1 MSAKAVKTNKVAAK
15 PASAPVKKGA
25 AAAKVAGAPAK
36 VVSAPA
42 KAPTTQEALAR
53 TVGKS
58 IALPITAPVAK
69 PIKAVASRAAKLVG
83 RGDSVLARKN
93 SRESLVSVAGLIG
106 RPVRDNNGRDLG
118 KLVDIVVRH
127 GEETYPA
134 VSGLI
139 VKVGASKSFIEGA
152 RISKLTKDEIRLSS
166 TKINLREYTRRPG
179 ESLLDADVIDHQIV
193 DVDGLRVVRSAD
205 LYLAPL
211 DREIR
216 LVGVDISFVS
226 FLRRVF
232 PGTIRRRPTPDRVVD
247 WASVASLADGT
258 GQVRTAG
265 PRSAL
270 GQLRPADL
278 ADLIEDLV
286 GREQGA
292 LIELLDPDLAA
303 DVLEEMEDE
312 DLQGLLRGLSAER
325 AAELLTRME
334 PDESAEVLR
343 DLDDEHRESILDAM
357 ADETAR
363 GLRTL
368 VSFDETLAG
377 GVMTTHMVI
386 CRESDTVA
394 HALALL
400 VKNRERDISDGVVV
414 VDTKGKLLDHIQMIE
429 LVSTKSTAL
438 LKTLIG
444 PPLPMAVSIDAH
456 LNEVIDEFSNNRGSS
471 IVVVDATYKPVGRI
485 MADDLV
491 DALVER
497 TERRGFSQGSGALA

>member
-1 MSAKAVKTNKVAAK
+1 MKANAANPNKTTAKL
-15 PASAPVKKGA
+15 S
-25 AAAKVAGAPAK
+25 
-36 VVSAPA
+36 S
-42 KAPTTQEALAR
+42 
-53 TVGKS
+53 KS
-58 IALPITAPVAK
+58 GRVITKPITTVAD
-69 PIKAVASRAAKLVG
+69 RAKRLVT
-83 RGDSVLARKN
+83 RGESVLARKN
-93 SRESLVSVAGLIG
+93 IRESLVSVAGLIG
-106 RPVRDNNGRDLG
+106 RPVRDNEGRDLG

-139 VKVGASKSFIEGA
+139 VKVGQRKSFIEGA
-152 RISKLTKDEIRLSS
+152 RISKLTKSEIRLSS

-193 DVDGLRVVRSAD
+193 DVNGLRVVRSAD

-216 LVGVDISFVS
+216 LVGVDVSFVS

-247 WASVASLADGT
+247 WASVASLTDGT

-270 GQLRPADL
+270 SRLRPADL

-303 DVLEEMEDE
+303 DVLEEMEDD
-312 DLQGLLRGLSAER
+312 DLLGLLRGLSAER

-343 DLDDEHRESILDAM
+343 DLDLEHRESILDAM
-357 ADETAR
+357 AHETAKA
-363 GLRTL
+363 LRTL
-368 VSFDETLAG
+368 VAFDETLAG

-386 CRESDTVA
+386 CRESDSVGA
-394 HALALL
+394 ALKLL
-400 VKNRERDISDGVVV
+400 VENRERDISDGVVV

-429 LVSTKSTAL
+429 LVSAKSTAVL
-438 LKTLIG
+438 STLIG
-444 PPLPMAVSIDAH
+444 PPLPMAVNIDTP
-456 LNEVIDEFSNNRGSS
+456 LDQVIEEFSNNRGSS
-471 IVVVDATYKPVGRI
+471 IVIVDESNKPVGRI

-497 TERRGFSQGSGALA
+497 TERRGFGQGSGALT